1 MNLIFLVAAEKNAE
15 KKAILSDEEKTKIKE
30 FSLDISQT
38 IYVMTGILTVITIV
52 GIVCLF
58 CANDSS
64 CNNMKKCWMSIVKKE
79 PEEEEPDPEE
89 A

>member
-1 MNLIFLVAAEKNAE
+1 
-15 KKAILSDEEKTKIKE
+15 
-30 FSLDISQT
+30 
-38 IYVMTGILTVITIV
+38 MTGILTVITIV

-79 PEEEEPDPEE
+79 QEEEVPDAEE
-89 A
+89 EVPALLERKKTSSILAR